1 MKKIAFFFVA
11 FSLLALSFSFID
23 KETFSG
29 VGLSPGS
36 KSPQI
41 EIDAKSFNVEDL
53 DVKAGEYVL
62 LNFWASYDAVSRI
75 SNVRFN
81 SIAEQKSDKLHYVS
95 VSYDKNVRI
104 FEETVRLDKVDAA
117 HQYFDAAGEE
127 SDLYKRF
134 RLKSGFANYLID
146 KDGIIVAKNISP
158 EKLTELLSQ

>member
-41 EIDAKSFNVEDL
+41 KIDSLSVSAEDL
-53 DVKAGEYVL
+53 NVKAGEYIL
-62 LNFWASYDAVSRI
+62 LNFWASYDAMSRI

-81 SIAEQKSDKLHYVS
+81 NVAERQKGKLRYVS
-95 VSYDKNVRI
+95 VSYDTNIRV

-117 HQYFDAAGEE
+117 YQYFDAAGTE
-127 SDLYKRF
+127 SDLYKAF
-134 RLKSGFANYLID
+134 RLKEGFANYLID
-146 KDGIIVAKNISP
+146 KDGIIIAKNISP
-158 EKLTELLSQ
+158 ENLTELLRQ

>member
-11 FSLLALSFSFID
+11 FSLLAFLFSFID

-41 EIDAKSFNVEDL
+41 KIDGKSFVAKDL

-75 SNVRFN
+75 SNVRFS
-81 SIAEQKSDKLHYVS
+81 SIVEQKNDKLRYIS
-95 VSYDKNVRI
+95 VSFDKNFRV
-104 FEETVRLDKVDAA
+104 FEETVRLDKVNAA
-117 HQYFDAAGEE
+117 YQYFDAAGTE
-127 SDLYKRF
+127 SDLYKIF
-134 RLKSGFANYLID
+134 RLKEGFASYLID

-158 EKLTELLSQ
+158 EKLTELLRQ

>member
-11 FSLLALSFSFID
+11 FSLLTLSFSFID

-41 EIDAKSFNVEDL
+41 KIEEKSFNAKDL

-81 SIAEQKSDKLHYVS
+81 TIADQQSDKLHYVS
-95 VSYDKNVRI
+95 VSYDKNIRV
-104 FEETVRLDKVDAA
+104 FEETVKLDKVNADY
-117 HQYFDAAGEE
+117 QYFDAAGAD

-134 RLKSGFANYLID
+134 RLENGFANYLID

-158 EKLTELLSQ
+158 EKLTELLGQ